1 MQVSVSARLQGKVR
15 PERGPAAT
23 TDFEKWPREGRIYM
37 MLQCRATMPGQQKF
51 QNVNW
56 LRLVASPIQRVACRL
71 ETNE

>member
-37 MLQCRATMPGQQKF
+37 MLQCRATMPGQQKISERELAALGCF
-51 QNVNW
+51 PDSTRC
-56 LRLVASPIQRVACRL
+56 LP
-71 ETNE
+71 T